1 MTREKLILRKPLWKA
16 LSNFYLDTELDETDY
31 VYISKTLIET
41 RIELTELK
49 EIDLYE
55 VYPTLQMNLLSP
67 VGVWDGFEDKWL
79 FKQCLINHTKRLK
92 SKPFMIYTRFK
103 NKLHYW
109 MRKKHW
115 EEIDKRM
122 QSV

>member
-1 MTREKLILRKPLWKA
+1 MTREKLILRKPVWKA

-31 VYISKTLIET
+31 DYISKTLIET
-41 RIELTELK
+41 GIELTELK

-55 VYPTLQMNLLSP
+55 VFPTLQMNLLSS

-92 SKPFMIYTRFK
+92 SKPFRIYTRFK